1 MHELEVVNIRLVRE
15 PSLYSET
22 PVTSPESAIK
32 ILAKELAAYDRE
44 AVFILNLQSNGKVIN
59 LNIVSLG
66 TVNSALIS
74 SRELFKSSIL
84 SNAASV
90 IVIHNH
96 PGGSLEPSQQD
107 IQITRKIQKG
117 GEILDIPLL
126 DHIIVAGVSGKTYS
140 FRDAGLLENQK
151 DKVRNER

>member
-15 PSLYSET
+15 PSLYSEI

>member
-15 PSLYSET
+15 PSLYSEI

-90 IVIHNH
+90 IMIHNH